1 MKTAMDRLNKIKGK
15 IKWNTYKTIVGQI
28 RSGNV
33 EGAMVGIER
42 LENKIKGDKYCELDR

>member
-1 MKTAMDRLNKIKGK
+1 METTAMERLNKIKGK
-15 IKWNTYKTIVGQI
+15 IKWNTYRTIVGQI

-42 LENKIKGDKYCELDR
+42 LENKLSQERR

>member
-1 MKTAMDRLNKIKGK
+1 MEVTAMERLERIKGK

-42 LENKIKGDKYCELDR
+42 LENKLRKDV